1 MTLNEDPDLRKQKK
15 TRNAVC
21 VFGGGGL
28 ESGSFFA
35 FSNLGPHVCVCLFY
49 ELDPTNCFVD
59 QLRRWHPMFLDLVDF
74 RVR

>member
-1 MTLNEDPDLRKQKK
+1 M
-15 TRNAVC
+15 
-21 VFGGGGL
+21 
-28 ESGSFFA
+28 SGSFFA